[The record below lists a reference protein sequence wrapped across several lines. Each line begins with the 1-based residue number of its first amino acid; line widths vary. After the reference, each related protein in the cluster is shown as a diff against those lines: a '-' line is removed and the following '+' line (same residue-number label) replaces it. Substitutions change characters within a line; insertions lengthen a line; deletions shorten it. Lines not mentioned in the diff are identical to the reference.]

1 MDSYDTEY
9 NPSGSFRTLRVLVA
23 KEERM
28 RTIREGDMVSIYYS
42 DGEVH
47 RNIKVVHTPSDV
59 GDLWYFEDKGGTFAL
74 NVVSANFEQMR
85 KEK

>member
-1 MDSYDTEY
+1 M
-9 NPSGSFRTLRVLVA
+9 RVLVA
-23 KEERM
+23 KEEMM

-47 RNIKVVHTPSDV
+47 RNIKVVHTPCDV
-59 GDLWYFEDKGGTFAL
+59 GDLWYFEDEGGTFAL